1 MSLSVKNLSSG
12 YGDVTVLS
20 DISFDVDNE
29 IFSVLGANGAGKTTL
44 LKALAKLLPVTSG
57 DIEWQQKSIK
67 RTPAYD
73 LPALGLAYVP
83 QEHNVFPNLAVAENL
98 AIGGLLDV
106 ENRDKRLEEI
116 YELFPRLAERKEQ
129 LAGSLSGGEGQMLAV
144 GRALMQEPKILLLDE
159 PSAGLSPLFVDTL
172 FQKIADIREQK
183 GVTIVL
189 AEQNA
194 VKALEISN
202 RILVLSLGKVH
213 LIEDAARLE
222 TSDLMEAYH
231 I

>member
-83 QEHNVFPNLAVAENL
+83 QEHNVLAVCWMW
-98 AIGGLLDV
+98 
-106 ENRDKRLEEI
+106 K
-116 YELFPRLAERKEQ
+116 
-129 LAGSLSGGEGQMLAV
+129 
-144 GRALMQEPKILLLDE
+144 
-159 PSAGLSPLFVDTL
+159 T
-172 FQKIADIREQK
+172 
-183 GVTIVL
+183 
-189 AEQNA
+189 
-194 VKALEISN
+194 EIS
-202 RILVLSLGKVH
+202 V
-213 LIEDAARLE
+213 
-222 TSDLMEAYH
+222 
-231 I
+231 